1 MHIDVDSLYEALG
14 DCMKDFKRWV
24 IILTLCA
31 PCAIFLSDFSLAFA
45 VEFRYDSHGKRDPF
59 VSPANAGAQLGS
71 GELRLEGVVV
81 DKKGGSYAI
90 VNSQIVKEGESLQGF
105 LLKKVDSNRVLF
117 EKEGE
122 DFEIILRQDEEL
134 LKQYSGTQQEN
145 QQPVEGTAPP
155 AKPSGQKFEEPV
167 QR

>member
-1 MHIDVDSLYEALG
+1 MHFNRGSVYQADGHGMNCFE
-14 DCMKDFKRWV
+14 KRKV
-24 IILTLCA
+24 VLVLSVLCLFLT
-31 PCAIFLSDFSLAFA
+31 SHFSLAFG

-59 VSPANAGAQLGS
+59 LSPASAGSQMGS

-81 DKKGGSYAI
+81 DQSGGSYAI

-105 LLKKVDSNRVLF
+105 LLKKIESNRVLF

-134 LKQYSGTQQEN
+134 LKQYLQTPEKNSGPFIEN
-145 QQPVEGTAPP
+145 ELP
-155 AKPSGQKFEEPV
+155 AESSDQKEAEPA
-167 QR
+167 